1 MTLFFV
7 SCLAFL
13 LAGFGLGGGVLLIPV
28 LTAFFNFSQ
37 IDAQYIALIAYIPA
51 AIGVIVNN
59 FNQTKNHAQKIIK
72 LIPFGILGSLI
83 GGYIIRIISVEL
95 LKKLYG
101 IFLILYG
108 GYMIFN
114 VIFSKQ
120 SKKPLNLVKNYKK

>member
-1 MTLFFV
+1 MILFFV

-13 LAGFGLGGGVLLIPV
+13 LAGFGLGGGVLLIPL
-28 LTAFFNFSQ
+28 LTAFFDFSQ
-37 IDAQYIALIAYIPA
+37 IDAQYATLVAYITA

-59 FNQTKNHAQKIIK
+59 FNKTKIHAEKIIK
-72 LIPFGILGSLI
+72 LIPLGILGSFV
-83 GGYIIRIISVEL
+83 GGYIISIISINF

-114 VIFSKQ
+114 VVFLNFN
-120 SKKPLNLVKNYKK
+120 KKTVKIAEKS